1 MDPIEAQIQAQ
12 LQSIQNNPNF
22 SSYQPSFND
31 VGIAPLQSL
40 GMSNNL
46 APEPIPDLS
55 SMAKEVGVNII
66 KNKAADLFAKKIG
79 LETLPQGSFFGG
91 SMLANAAAPVALFS
105 GISAIKN
112 KIANRNLNA
121 MTRAAVNRESTN
133 ELQRQIDAGMY
144 GSNTPTPQD
153 AGRTNY
159 GGGGRGMSSNQ
170 STGTSAERGAALH
183 G

>member
-1 MDPIEAQIQAQ
+1 
-12 LQSIQNNPNF
+12 
-22 SSYQPSFND
+22 
-31 VGIAPLQSL
+31 
-40 GMSNNL
+40 MSNTL
-46 APEPIPDLS
+46 GPEPTPELS
-55 SMAKEVGVNII
+55 GMIKQAGSNIL

-79 LETLPQGSFFGG
+79 IESLPQGSFFGNT
-91 SMLANAAAPVALFS
+91 MLTNAAAPVALFS

-112 KIANRNLNA
+112 KIANRNL
-121 MTRAAVNRESTN
+121 MAALNRESTRD
-133 ELQRQIDAGMY
+133 LQRQIDAGTY

-159 GGGGRGMSSNQ
+159 GGGGGGMSSNQ

>member
-40 GMSNNL
+40 DMSNTL
-46 APEPIPDLS
+46 GPEPTPDLS
-55 SMAKEVGVNII
+55 GIIKQAGTNIL

-79 LETLPQGSFFGG
+79 IESLPQGSFFGNT
-91 SMLANAAAPVALFS
+91 MLTNAAAPVALFS

-112 KIANRNLNA
+112 KIANRNL
-121 MTRAAVNRESTN
+121 MAALNRESTRD
-133 ELQRQIDAGMY
+133 LQRQIDAGTY

>member
-22 SSYQPSFND
+22 STYQPSFAD

-46 APEPIPDLS
+46 VSEPTP
-55 SMAKEVGVNII
+55 NIQDMVKTAGANI
-66 KNKAADLFAKKIG
+66 LKNKAAELFSKKIG
-79 LETLPQGSFFGG
+79 IETIPQGSFFGS
-91 SMLANAAAPVALFS
+91 SMLTNAAAPVALFS

-112 KIANRNLNA
+112 KIANRNL
-121 MTRAAVNRESTN
+121 MAALNRESTRD
-133 ELQRQIDAGMY
+133 LQRQIDAGTY

-159 GGGGRGMSSNQ
+159 GGGGGGMSSNQ

>member
-40 GMSNNL
+40 DMSNTL
-46 APEPIPDLS
+46 GPEPTPDLS
-55 SMAKEVGVNII
+55 GIIKQAGTNIL

-79 LETLPQGSFFGG
+79 IESLPQGSFFGNT
-91 SMLANAAAPVALFS
+91 MLTNAAAPVALFS

-112 KIANRNLNA
+112 KIANRNL
-121 MTRAAVNRESTN
+121 MAALNRESTRD
-133 ELQRQIDAGMY
+133 LQRQIDAGTY

-159 GGGGRGMSSNQ
+159 GGGGGMSSNQ

>member
-22 SSYQPSFND
+22 STYQPSFAD
-31 VGIAPLQSL
+31 VGIAPLQTL

-46 APEPIPDLS
+46 VAEPTP
-55 SMAKEVGVNII
+55 NIQDMVKTAGANI
-66 KNKAADLFAKKIG
+66 LKNKAAELFSKKMGIQ
-79 LETLPQGSFFGG
+79 TIPQGSFFGS
-91 SMLANAAAPVALFS
+91 SMLTGAAAPVALFS

-121 MTRAAVNRESTN
+121 MTMAAINRESTN
-133 ELQRQIDAGMY
+133 ELQRQIDAGTY

-153 AGRTNY
+153 AGRGGQY
-159 GGGGRGMSSNQ
+159 GGGAGMSSNQ